1 MEGWSILHIIRILF
15 YLILC
20 FISCCLIIVWAW
32 ITYQL
37 LFAEVHFNKRSDLG
51 DLRQHLAKSE
61 WRFTKRYNSRIS
73 IMALK
78 TILCTYIELSE
89 SPFGWTAL
97 YYIGKIHRACYYP
110 SYLLD
115 KNSYN
120 IFINANCKT
129 KINLV
134 YLHNNTFIFVHPN
147 SPSFVKDSLLWRV
160 VGYRRTSPFI
170 YFNTRPFLYA
180 VLING

>member
-1 MEGWSILHIIRILF
+1 
-15 YLILC
+15 
-20 FISCCLIIVWAW
+20 
-32 ITYQL
+32 
-37 LFAEVHFNKRSDLG
+37 
-51 DLRQHLAKSE
+51 
-61 WRFTKRYNSRIS
+61 
-73 IMALK
+73 MAFK

-170 YFNTRPFLYA
+170 YFNTRPILYDVFNKRIKNMFISFRWPCLLTSRTHSSSDKGLYIFA
-180 VLING
+180 L

>member
-1 MEGWSILHIIRILF
+1 
-15 YLILC
+15 
-20 FISCCLIIVWAW
+20 
-32 ITYQL
+32 
-37 LFAEVHFNKRSDLG
+37 
-51 DLRQHLAKSE
+51 
-61 WRFTKRYNSRIS
+61 
-73 IMALK
+73 MALK
-78 TILCTYIELSE
+78 TILCTYIELYE

-160 VGYRRTSPFI
+160 MGYRRTSPFI
-170 YFNTRPFLYA
+170 YFNTRPFFICCFNKRIKFRWPCS
-180 VLING
+180 LISRTHSSSDKGLHIFAL